1 MSIPHE
7 TGLKK
12 KQRGWYA
19 DPDPGLKDLR
29 GKFEDADRTNGTMK
43 LAEIALR
50 DVLRKFALFQ
60 DAPDPVR
67 AFVKVLGS
75 SNFGYGDPAKR
86 PTTEQEQFFGPGVP
100 MNSGYGDQA
109 GATNETYG
117 GV

>member
-43 LAEIALR
+43 IAEEALR
-50 DVLRKFALFQ
+50 AVLRKFALFQ
-60 DAPDPVR
+60 DSPDPVR
-67 AFVKVLGS
+67 AFVKVLGTN
-75 SNFGYGDPAKR
+75 NFGYGEPNKR
-86 PTTEQEQFFGPGVP
+86 PNNQHEQFFGPNVP

-109 GATNETYG
+109 GANVETYG